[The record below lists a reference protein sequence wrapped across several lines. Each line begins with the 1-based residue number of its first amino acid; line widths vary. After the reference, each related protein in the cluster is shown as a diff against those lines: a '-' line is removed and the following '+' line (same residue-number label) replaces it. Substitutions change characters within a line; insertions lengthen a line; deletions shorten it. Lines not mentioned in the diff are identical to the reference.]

1 MAIQKIGPGK
11 AALFATLAPLLSSYE
26 AVFFLGETFNKA
38 QITSGLI
45 IIVGIIINTWPTSN
59 KTIVEP
65 TASKCIPARRK
76 SFRNSALISPGPI
89 IAHLSSCFTVASG
102 LRQ

>member
-1 MAIQKIGPGK
+1 MKYSQPVVFNTHLLWIVLYIGIGNSTISYLIWNMAIQKIGPGK

-26 AVFFLGETFNKA
+26 AVIFLGETFNKA

-59 KTIVEP
+59 KHIVEQ
-65 TASKCIPARRK
+65 T
-76 SFRNSALISPGPI
+76 
-89 IAHLSSCFTVASG
+89 SSN
-102 LRQ
+102 

>member
-26 AVFFLGETFNKA
+26 AVIFLGETFNKA

-45 IIVGIIINTWPTSN
+45 IIVGILINTWPTSN
-59 KTIVEP
+59 KTIVDQTP
-65 TASKCIPARRK
+65 SK
-76 SFRNSALISPGPI
+76 
-89 IAHLSSCFTVASG
+89 
-102 LRQ
+102 